1 MPQDDLFSYCLSL
14 FFASRY
20 VADGEAMEE
29 QAFALLEQIQEQV
42 AASPHPLQVARW
54 GALLQVLLRQGLVEG
69 DGDELLEEADTCLRL
84 WWEEEQDACPEVSDV
99 RLWAGDY
106 FLLRYLDPA
115 SQRKAESLAMLQR
128 LLRDVEAWL
137 CPSSGSTHGI
147 EPCFLFPSHVWRDV
161 EEWAL
166 LLCRQVP
173 PCLLQAA
180 RVLAGL
186 HALRSSD
193 SFLLSKTPPDPFREQ
208 IKLMISV

>member
-1 MPQDDLFSYCLSL
+1 MSQDDLFPYCLSL
-14 FFASRY
+14 FRASRY
-20 VADGEAMEE
+20 VEGGEAMEE

-54 GALLQVLLRQGLVEG
+54 GCLLQALLRQGLVEG
-69 DGDELLEEADTCLRL
+69 DDDELLEEADACLCL
-84 WWEEEQDACPEVSDV
+84 WRKQKQDDYPEVSDM
-99 RLWAGDY
+99 RLWAGNY

-115 SQRKAESLAMLQR
+115 SRVRSASLEMLQR
-128 LLRDVEAWL
+128 LLGDVEAWL
-137 CPSSGSTHGI
+137 CPPSGSTFGI

-161 EEWAL
+161 EGWAL

-173 PCLLQAA
+173 PCLPQAA

-193 SFLLSKTPPDPFREQ
+193 SYLFSKTPPDPFREQ
-208 IKLMISV
+208 IKQAL